1 MKRIAKLLKEFHD
14 IALDLEGWPRAS
26 RQDRWEWQPLDRIRA
41 GVCLSA
47 STVYSISLASVQGFF
62 KPLLSSLMKSK
73 KRLNKTAENGIFLL
87 KGKELLFSHLNLAI
101 PKGPSIFAQPEANS
115 NRVTTKA

>member
-73 KRLNKTAENGIFLL
+73 KRLNKTAESGIFKLRDKKPPLRYLNITIRKGLYIFRRNL
-87 KGKELLFSHLNLAI
+87 KPI
-101 PKGPSIFAQPEANS
+101 PSGDN
-115 NRVTTKA
+115 

>member
-1 MKRIAKLLKEFHD
+1 MR
-14 IALDLEGWPRAS
+14 
-26 RQDRWEWQPLDRIRA
+26 
-41 GVCLSA
+41 
-47 STVYSISLASVQGFF
+47 
-62 KPLLSSLMKSK
+62 SK